1 MYGLVSQRHFRK
13 LHPWVVRLRSAVT
26 GLNADI
32 AAGNRGEALRSLEDV
47 SFWEGRIICDL
58 IGADVSLA
66 GAAEARQDAIEAFG
80 EAAQATERA
89 RQFLGGDNYGLTGGT
104 KYDIAQVG
112 IQTGTQAVISAA
124 GAAGSVAAI
133 SGTSGAAVTGSSAVV
148 ANLLSAAGATAAVP
162 YAGWIVAAAAVT
174 AAAIIA
180 TISVAKTRRLRQS
193 EMAELGR
200 RMGFPEAALIA
211 DFLIDALNWG
221 PHQLDYMASK
231 IEKKIAKGRS
241 RKLHI
246 ERVKLSALGVIKALG
261 IADAR
266 RAAGIPAYPP
276 TQGQIQAV
284 ANLTQ
289 NVQAQIKHERRERQ
303 RIIWLIGGTTAV
315 AALILILRR

>member
-1 MYGLVSQRHFRK
+1 M
-13 LHPWVVRLRSAVT
+13 RLRSAVT

-32 AAGNRGEALRSLEDV
+32 SAGNRGEALRSLEDV

-112 IQTGTQAVISAA
+112 IQTGTQAVVSAA
-124 GAAGSVAAI
+124 GAAGSVAAVAE
-133 SGTSGAAVTGSSAVV
+133 GAAVTGSSAVV

-180 TISVAKTRRLRQS
+180 TISVARTRRLRQS

-284 ANLTQ
+284 ANLTL
-289 NVQAQIKHERRERQ
+289 NVQAQIEHERRERQ

>member
-1 MYGLVSQRHFRK
+1 MYGLVSQRHSRK
-13 LHPWVVRLRSAVT
+13 LHPWIVRLRSAT
-26 GLNADI
+26 AGLNDDI
-32 AAGNRGEALRSLEDV
+32 AAGNRGEVIRSLEDV
-47 SFWEGRIICDL
+47 SFWEGRIVCDL

-66 GAAEARQDAIEAFG
+66 GASALRDDALKAFG
-80 EAAQATERA
+80 EASEATEKARA
-89 RQFLGGDNYGLTGGT
+89 FLEGNHYGLTGGS
-104 KYDIAQVG
+104 KHDIAQVSLE
-112 IQTGTQAVISAA
+112 TGVAATSATLVAA
-124 GAAGSVAAI
+124 GAVEAGV
-133 SGTSGAAVTGSSAVV
+133 
-148 ANLLSAAGATAAVP
+148 ATAAATEAVAGLLTAAGVSSSVP
-162 YAGWIVAAAAVT
+162 VAGWIVAAAITT

-180 TISVAKTRRLRQS
+180 TVSVARTRRLRQS

-284 ANLTQ
+284 ANLTL
-289 NVQAQIKHERRERQ
+289 NVQAQIEHERRERQ